1 LDPIKEISSNK
12 FVYSLGE
19 CPRNPARKQE
29 YKRNFRE
36 RNNLTTSQGRPI
48 FSAFNIYKHYLRAS
62 EWKRAAQLPNILAY
76 LERTLQCHAL
86 IAELGEP
93 LHPEFVLWATSSNG
107 VRTTKRSYETLETYG
122 DTILKLAST
131 LLAYD

>member
-1 LDPIKEISSNK
+1 M
-12 FVYSLGE
+12 
-19 CPRNPARKQE
+19 
-29 YKRNFRE
+29 
-36 RNNLTTSQGRPI
+36 
-48 FSAFNIYKHYLRAS
+48 
-62 EWKRAAQLPNILAY
+62 
-76 LERTLQCHAL
+76 

-131 LLAYD
+131 LLAYDQLESDPKADERKINDLKNSFVTNLFLFKVGHKLKLREYVRTRDPDPRLWAPAYTN